1 MFERVTRGP
10 REQARPR
17 LLHNVVSVE
26 SGLVGKLLIEFHAL
40 HCSAVAF
47 GQRDRTDA
55 RWSPRGPVV
64 SDSSL
69 RREIHR
75 LPAHEGDTPPFT
87 LTLWG
92 ILG

>member
-26 SGLVGKLLIEFHAL
+26 SGLLGKLLIEFHAL

-47 GQRDRTDA
+47 GQRDRADA
-55 RWSPRGPVV
+55 RWSPLGP
-64 SDSSL
+64 SL
-69 RREIHR
+69 R
-75 LPAHEGDTPPFT
+75 
-87 LTLWG
+87 
-92 ILG
+92 